1 MTYSMTCARV
11 HTTQRSQ
18 SRCSGDSSLCT
29 YRAWNVR
36 VARRVH
42 RICMT
47 PARAGRGGAS
57 LTRPGQSATV
67 IAVPTLEQVGRCQS
81 DLTGDAFACNFSPHQ
96 KKSSHI
102 CMQMGIRA
110 RSTRLSYLHAN
121 GSSQKTHGTR
131 FPGGATLGG
140 SRSRVPCLSRLPP
153 PGGAATAGFCALYVP
168 ALPRARWTRAV
179 CGCASCRR
187 PAP

>member
-67 IAVPTLEQVGRCQS
+67 NAVPTLEQVGRCQS

-121 GSSQKTHGTR
+121 GSSHKTPR
-131 FPGGATLGG
+131 LRSQVPSKRRAARDGASAPRECAVPQICAAGCARLCRTAR
-140 SRSRVPCLSRLPP
+140 RSR
-153 PGGAATAGFCALYVP
+153 AA
-168 ALPRARWTRAV
+168 ARVEAR
-179 CGCASCRR
+179 
-187 PAP
+187 

>member
-11 HTTQRSQ
+11 HTMQRSQ

-67 IAVPTLEQVGRCQS
+67 NAVPTLEQVGRCQS

-121 GSSQKTHGTR
+121 GSSHKTPR
-131 FPGGATLGG
+131 F
-140 SRSRVPCLSRLPP
+140 RSRVGLRTKHPLYSLQWGHTALIFACKRVFAQNTQTSKSSGVEW
-153 PGGAATAGFCALYVP
+153 GGVRVT
-168 ALPRARWTRAV
+168 
-179 CGCASCRR
+179 
-187 PAP
+187 